1 MDSHEERSIILL
13 DTNPT
18 NVKLAKKQGLKAL
31 LCDGMEAEEL
41 YEEEQSLFG
50 TGFVLALTDNSE
62 LNQLL
67 MQRWAEQLSRDIVYG
82 WIPSDYAPS
91 ITNIIGQPIF
101 GNLDPPAVLSSELIK
116 RNFTIE
122 TISVNDTTSF
132 EITDT
137 IPLVIL
143 RGKQAKPI
151 DIKESLEN
159 QIKDGDSLIVY
170 RKQHIQDASKDSNNH
185 LQKELKI

>member
-1 MDSHEERSIILL
+1 
-13 DTNPT
+13 
-18 NVKLAKKQGLKAL
+18 
-31 LCDGMEAEEL
+31 MEAEEL

-67 MQRWAEQLSRDIVYG
+67 MQRWAEQLSREIVYG
-82 WIPSDYAPS
+82 WIPADYAPS

-116 RNFTIE
+116 RNFTID
-122 TISVNDTTSF
+122 TISVNETTSF
-132 EITDT
+132 EFPNA

-143 RGKQAKPI
+143 RSKQAKPI
-151 DIKESLEN
+151 DPKESLEN
-159 QIKDGDSLIVY
+159 QIKEGDSLIVY
-170 RKQHIQDASKDSNNH
+170 QKQNFQDASKNRTDH
-185 LQKELKI
+185 LQKQLKI

>member
-1 MDSHEERSIILL
+1 
-13 DTNPT
+13 
-18 NVKLAKKQGLKAL
+18 
-31 LCDGMEAEEL
+31 MEAEEL
-41 YEEEQSLFG
+41 YEEEQFLFG

-82 WIPSDYAPS
+82 WIPSDYTPS

-122 TISVNDTTSF
+122 TISTNNSNF
-132 EITDT
+132 FGIPDT
-137 IPLVIL
+137 IPLMLL
-143 RGKQAKPI
+143 RGKHAKPI
-151 DIKESLEN
+151 DLQESLEN
-159 QIKDGDSLIVY
+159 QIKEGDSLVVYQKQIV
-170 RKQHIQDASKDSNNH
+170 QDTLKDHSDN